1 MKERTL
7 AQEYRQIPVSEPKP
21 FVKWVGGKRQLMQE
35 LENNFPKQFGT
46 YHEPFLGGGAV
57 MFNLLSKEPRL
68 SCNVSDFNS
77 DLILAYVTIRDKL
90 GKLIESLENHSKNY
104 HKDSAEYYYHIR
116 KQEPKQQ
123 IEKVSRLLFLNKT
136 CFNGLYRVNKKGQFN
151 VPLGRYTN
159 PNIVNKEN
167 LTTVSKILQSKKIK
181 ISCRDFEAVL
191 GDAKKGDLVYFDPP
205 YHPVSSTANF
215 TSYTHRDFTE
225 NDLERLAD
233 LGDQLNSKGCHV
245 LLSNSNSKTVKDFF
259 LKKHWKISSIN
270 ANRAINSNA
279 QKRTGHKEIIIK
291 NY

>member
-1 MKERTL
+1 M
-7 AQEYRQIPVSEPKP
+7 AQEYHLIAVHQPKP

-57 MFNLLSKEPRL
+57 MFNLLTKEPQL
-68 SCNVSDFNS
+68 SCHVSDFNS

-104 HKDSAEYYYHIR
+104 HKDSTDYYYEVR

-123 IEKVSRLLFLNKT
+123 IEKVSRLIFLNRT

-167 LTTVSKILQSKKIK
+167 LTAVSRVLQSRKIK

-191 GDAKKGDLVYFDPP
+191 DDTKKGDLIYFDPP
-205 YHPVSSTANF
+205 YQPVSDTANF

-225 NDLERLAD
+225 DDLQRLVELAN
-233 LGDQLNSKGCHV
+233 QLNSKGCNV
-245 LLSNSNSKTVKDFF
+245 LLSNSNSKIVKNYFSE
-259 LKKHWKISSIN
+259 KHWSVSEIN
-270 ANRAINSNA
+270 ANRAINSNS
-279 QKRTGHKEIIIK
+279 QKRTGHKEVLIK

>member
-1 MKERTL
+1 M
-7 AQEYRQIPVSEPKP
+7 AQEYRQIAVSEPKP
-21 FVKWVGGKRQLMQE
+21 FVKWVGGKRQLMQD
-35 LENNFPKQFGT
+35 LENNFPKQFTT

-57 MFNLLSKEPRL
+57 MFNLLTKKSQL

-90 GKLIESLENHSKNY
+90 EKLIESLENHSKNY
-104 HKDSAEYYYHIR
+104 HKNSTEYYYEVR

-167 LTTVSKILQSKKIK
+167 LTAVSKILQSKKIK

-205 YHPVSSTANF
+205 YQPVSSTANF

-225 NDLERLAD
+225 DDLERLAK
-233 LGDQLNSKGCHV
+233 LADQLHSKGCYV

-259 LKKHWKISSIN
+259 SKKYWKISSIN
-270 ANRAINSNA
+270 VNRAINSNA

>member
-1 MKERTL
+1 L
-7 AQEYRQIPVSEPKP
+7 AQEYHQILISDAKP

-35 LENNFPKQFGT
+35 LENNFPNQFGT

-104 HKDSAEYYYHIR
+104 HKDSTEYYYQVR

-123 IEKVSRLLFLNKT
+123 IEKVSRLIFLNRT

-159 PNIVNKEN
+159 PNIINKEN
-167 LTTVSKILQSKKIK
+167 LTAVSKVLQSKKIK
-181 ISCRDFEAVL
+181 ISCRDFEAIL
-191 GDAKKGDLVYFDPP
+191 DDAKKSDLVYFDPP
-205 YHPVSSTANF
+205 YQPVSSTANF
-215 TSYTHRDFTE
+215 TSYTHRDFIE
-225 NDLERLAD
+225 DDLERLAD
-233 LGDQLNSKGCHV
+233 LANQLTSKGCFV
-245 LLSNSNSKTVKDFF
+245 LLSNSNSKVVKEYFSS
-259 LKKHWKISSIN
+259 KHWSIN
-270 ANRAINSNA
+270 TIDANRAINSNSK
-279 QKRTGHKEIIIK
+279 KRTGHKEIIIK

>member
-1 MKERTL
+1 M
-7 AQEYRQIPVSEPKP
+7 AQEYRQITVSEPKP
-21 FVKWVGGKRQLMQE
+21 FVKWVGGKRQLMQD
-35 LENNFPKQFGT
+35 LENNFPKQFAT

-57 MFNLLSKEPRL
+57 MFNLLTKKPQL

-104 HKDSAEYYYHIR
+104 HKDSAEYYYQVR

-167 LTTVSKILQSKKIK
+167 LTAVSKILQSKKIK

-191 GDAKKGDLVYFDPP
+191 DDAKKGDLVYFDPP
-205 YHPVSSTANF
+205 YQPVSSTANF

-225 NDLERLAD
+225 DDLERLANLAD
-233 LGDQLNSKGCHV
+233 KLHSRGCHV

-259 LKKHWKISSIN
+259 SKKHWKISSIN
-270 ANRAINSNA
+270 VNRAINSNA

>member
-1 MKERTL
+1 M
-7 AQEYRQIPVSEPKP
+7 AQEYRQIAVSEPKP

-57 MFNLLSKEPRL
+57 MFNLLSKEPEL

-77 DLILAYVTIRDKL
+77 DLILAYITIRDKL

-104 HKDSAEYYYHIR
+104 HNDSTEYYYEVR

-123 IEKVSRLLFLNKT
+123 IEKVSRLIFLNRT

-167 LTTVSKILQSKKIK
+167 LTSVSKILQSEKIK
-181 ISCRDFEAVL
+181 ISCRGFEAVL
-191 GDAKKGDLVYFDPP
+191 DDTKKGDLIYFDPP
-205 YHPVSSTANF
+205 YQPISSTANF

-225 NDLERLAD
+225 DDLERLAT
-233 LGDQLNSKGCHV
+233 LANQLNSKGCHV
-245 LLSNSNSKTVKDFF
+245 LLSNSNSKVVKDIFSE
-259 LKKHWKISSIN
+259 KHWKISSIN

>member
-1 MKERTL
+1 M
-7 AQEYRQIPVSEPKP
+7 AQEYQQITISEPKP

-35 LENNFPKQFGT
+35 LEHNFPKQFGI

-57 MFNLLSKEPRL
+57 MFNLLSKEPKL
-68 SCNVSDFNS
+68 SCNVSDFNA

-104 HKDSAEYYYHIR
+104 HKNSSEYYYQVR

-123 IEKVSRLLFLNKT
+123 IEKVSRLIFLNRT

-167 LTTVSKILQSKKIK
+167 LTAVSKVLQSKKIK

-191 GDAKKGDLVYFDPP
+191 DDAKKGDLVYFDPP
-205 YHPVSSTANF
+205 YQPVSSTANF
-215 TSYTHRDFTE
+215 TSYTHRNFIED
-225 NDLERLAD
+225 DLERLAD
-233 LGDQLNSKGCHV
+233 LANNLTSKGCFV
-245 LLSNSNSKTVKDFF
+245 LLSNSNSKVVKEYFSS
-259 LKKHWKISSIN
+259 KHWSIN
-270 ANRAINSNA
+270 TIDANRAINSNSK
-279 QKRTGHKEIIIK
+279 KRTGHKEIIIK

>member
-1 MKERTL
+1 M
-7 AQEYRQIPVSEPKP
+7 AQEYRQIAVSEPKP
-21 FVKWVGGKRQLMQE
+21 FVKWVGGKRQLMQD
-35 LENNFPKQFGT
+35 LENNFPKQFTT

-57 MFNLLSKEPRL
+57 MFNLLTKKPQL

-90 GKLIESLENHSKNY
+90 EKLIESLENHSKNY
-104 HKDSAEYYYHIR
+104 HKNSTEYYYEVR

-167 LTTVSKILQSKKIK
+167 LTAVSKILQSKKIK

-205 YHPVSSTANF
+205 YQPVSSTANF

-225 NDLERLAD
+225 EDLERLAK
-233 LGDQLNSKGCHV
+233 LADQLHSKGCYV

-259 LKKHWKISSIN
+259 SKKYWKISSIN
-270 ANRAINSNA
+270 VNRAINSNA

>member
-1 MKERTL
+1 M
-7 AQEYRQIPVSEPKP
+7 AQQYRQITITEPKP
-21 FVKWVGGKRQLMQE
+21 FVKWVGGKRQLMQV
-35 LENNFPKQFGT
+35 LEDNFPKQFGT

-57 MFNLLSKEPRL
+57 MFNLLSKEAKL

-90 GKLIESLENHSKNY
+90 RKLIESLENHSKNY
-104 HKDSAEYYYHIR
+104 HKDSSEYYYEIR

-123 IEKVSRLLFLNKT
+123 IEKVSRLIFLNRT

-167 LTTVSKILQSKKIK
+167 LTAVSKILQSEKIK
-181 ISCRDFEAVL
+181 ISCRGFEAVL
-191 GDAKKGDLVYFDPP
+191 DDAKKGDLIYFDPP
-205 YHPVSSTANF
+205 YQPISSTANF

-225 NDLERLAD
+225 KDLERLVD
-233 LGDQLNSKGCHV
+233 LANQLNSKGCHV
-245 LLSNSNSKTVKDFF
+245 LLSNSNSKIVKDFF
-259 LKKHWKISSIN
+259 SEKHWSISEIN
-270 ANRAINSNA
+270 ANRAINSDSK
-279 QKRTGHKEIIIK
+279 KRTGHKEIIIK

>member
-1 MKERTL
+1 M
-7 AQEYRQIPVSEPKP
+7 AQQYHQIAVTEPKP
-21 FVKWVGGKRQLMQE
+21 FVKWVGGKRQLMQV
-35 LENNFPKQFGT
+35 LEDNFPKQFGT

-57 MFNLLSKEPRL
+57 MFNLLSKEAKL

-90 GKLIESLENHSKNY
+90 RKLIESLENHSKNY
-104 HKDSAEYYYHIR
+104 HKDSSEYYYEIR

-123 IEKVSRLLFLNKT
+123 IEKVSRLIFLNRT

-167 LTTVSKILQSKKIK
+167 LTAVSKILQSEKIK
-181 ISCRDFEAVL
+181 ISCRGFEAVL
-191 GDAKKGDLVYFDPP
+191 DDAKKGDLIYFDPP
-205 YHPVSSTANF
+205 YQPISSTANF

-225 NDLERLAD
+225 KDLERLVD
-233 LGDQLNSKGCHV
+233 LANQLNSKGCHV
-245 LLSNSNSKTVKDFF
+245 LLSNSNSKIVKDSFSE
-259 LKKHWKISSIN
+259 KHWSISEIN

>member
-1 MKERTL
+1 M
-7 AQEYRQIPVSEPKP
+7 SEPKP
-21 FVKWVGGKRQLMQE
+21 FVKWVGGKRQLMQD
-35 LENNFPKQFGT
+35 LENNFPKQFTT

-57 MFNLLSKEPRL
+57 MFNLLTKKPQL

-90 GKLIESLENHSKNY
+90 EKLIESLENHSKNY
-104 HKDSAEYYYHIR
+104 HKNSTEYYYEIR

-167 LTTVSKILQSKKIK
+167 LTAVSKILQSKKIK

-205 YHPVSSTANF
+205 YQPVSSTANF

-225 NDLERLAD
+225 DDLERLAK
-233 LGDQLNSKGCHV
+233 LADQLHSKGCYV

-259 LKKHWKISSIN
+259 SKKHWKISSIN
-270 ANRAINSNA
+270 VNRAINSNA